1 MAAVYGGHTP
11 ENDTKPINPRVK
23 PNTFGNAADTA
34 ENIFFSGTTRK
45 IETTKFVHIWLF
57 LCIAQVAFEQ
67 RDPLLPKFGTGWS
80 GWFGQPGHFDKLK
93 KMLSSKREVYLM
105 PLFSLIHN
113 CIITHAEK
121 CHPEYKTVFGDKKKR
136 DKQLNKL
143 IDLLINFQEKS
154 SFPVGFS
161 IDKPFEMFIGFFEE
175 NTKVANLIAYMR
187 LNNVPCCE
195 EMSKAFLS
203 QENITDDEKE
213 SRRTAMKTAGYVF
226 DTTQSEVR
234 EKTYI
239 GMEALRIGLLT
250 SITLLSNKNRKLED
264 EISRL
269 EQAK

>member
-1 MAAVYGGHTP
+1 
-11 ENDTKPINPRVK
+11 
-23 PNTFGNAADTA
+23 
-34 ENIFFSGTTRK
+34 
-45 IETTKFVHIWLF
+45 
-57 LCIAQVAFEQ
+57 
-67 RDPLLPKFGTGWS
+67 LLPKFGTGWS
-80 GWFGQPGHFDKLK
+80 GWFGRPGHFDKLK
-93 KMLSSKREVYLM
+93 KMLSAKKEVYLM

-121 CHPEYKTVFGDKKKR
+121 CHPKYNTVFGDKKKR
-136 DKQLNKL
+136 DKQLNEL

-175 NTKVANLIAYMR
+175 NTKVANLIAYMQ
-187 LNNVPCCE
+187 LNNVLYCE

-203 QENITDDEKE
+203 QENITDDEKK
-213 SRRTAMKTAGYVF
+213 SRKTAMETAGYVF
-226 DTTQSEVR
+226 DTTQDEEVVR

-250 SITLLSNKNRKLED
+250 SNKLLSNEIRTLKEEISRLEQ